1 MLVYPPQKMVII
13 SKPEQEA
20 ILNKCT
26 HNIKHQL
33 KLMKSNLD
41 EYKLLPALKNC
52 SNFLNELRVS
62 QLTPKQ
68 YYEIYV
74 MVFDSLEVLSGYLV
88 SGDSQRNNNNKK
100 KKRISSG
107 DGESTNDNGSGKDDN
122 DETVSSARTNAFLAD
137 LYEIVQYAGNIVPR
151 LYMMIVVGTAYMTLP
166 GAPIKDLMKDMIEMC
181 HGVQHPIRGLFLRY
195 YLSQRT
201 KNSLPFD
208 TRIDFNETVEF
219 LITNFIEMNK
229 LWVRLQHQGHSSE
242 REIRYN
248 ERKELKILVGS
259 NLVRLSQ
266 IIDDYDSK
274 ANAKAKG
281 KEKIGPDGDGN
292 EKKFS
297 AIEFYQDKVFS
308 TITEQIIQCRDHLA
322 QTYLIDVL
330 IQIFPNEFH
339 FATLEKLLNQVFVN
353 LHPLLN
359 KSELVNT
366 LIDKFITYDRFT
378 SDSASEEEERG
389 SGSEAKKLLI
399 DVNSLFGTFWQFYL
413 NLNES
418 EPDLSLQEHAKLLES
433 FIKLS
438 LTFDPSSFKNLDVI
452 YEYVAE
458 NLIGE
463 NGDEN
468 RDEDEQEQG
477 KVLVQLLGE
486 SINHFTSIKTILTL
500 NNYFNFFN
508 KLDANLQKQIAL
520 VIIDRILN
528 ILEQQKNGE
537 AGDEGGEFY
546 SSVDEIDGIFKYMLI
561 LIKQTPSTNLDTAQD
576 LGITKTIR
584 IKNGSQV
591 VTLEFLEIQEKLNKL
606 IHLIDNLQD
615 PKLVIGNLFYLRK
628 KYLSKNFQS
637 LIFTYPTLIDRILFK
652 LKLVGYVNLQKK
664 RQQQK
669 GKKKDTT
676 VSDDEEEVNRFLV
689 SNFKNLSVVIE
700 EMYQI
705 HGEYSPE
712 LILRK
717 YLDIAM
723 VSDQLKLNS
732 ITLEIFNQCFI
743 IYEEHLI
750 VLSQPYK
757 FNDLRMGKGAG
768 LSGGGGFS
776 VALQS
781 ILSIANTLLRI
792 RNLSRGDYE
801 ELIIK
806 LTLYGSKLLKKQDG
820 CRAIYSC
827 AHLFWWNENLLPAD
841 EESPTVKEEEERE
854 EKEEKEDKEKEGK
867 KDDAKKEDEETGD
880 DSNKEFTPQLYR
892 ESKRVLE
899 CIQKSL
905 RLADSIIDPYISL
918 QLFIEILN
926 QAMNFHTYGN
936 ELIDNKFISGLINLV
951 RTNMD
956 NLRENASEGGDRI
969 TKESNG
975 NGDGNGD
982 GDGEDEDVE
991 TRMFRHSQLFFNQ
1004 TLQQINLYG

>member
-1 MLVYPPQKMVII
+1 MVI
-13 SKPEQEA
+13 SKSEQES
-20 ILNKCT
+20 ILNRCIN
-26 HNIKHQL
+26 NIKHQL

-68 YYEIYV
+68 YYEIYI
-74 MVFDSLEVLSGYLV
+74 MAFDSLEILSGYLV
-88 SGDSQRNNNNKK
+88 SSNPKGKK
-100 KKRISSG
+100 NS
-107 DGESTNDNGSGKDDN
+107 DEENGEETNENTDD
-122 DETVSSARTNAFLAD
+122 DKVSSAKTNAFLAD

-151 LYMMIVVGTAYMTLP
+151 LYMMIVVGTSYMTLP
-166 GAPIKDLMKDMIEMC
+166 GAPAKDLMKDMIEMC

-201 KNSLPFD
+201 KNSLPFK
-208 TRIDFNETVEF
+208 TKVDFNETVDF

-248 ERKELKILVGS
+248 ERKELKILVGT

-266 IIDDYDSK
+266 IIDDYD
-274 ANAKAKG
+274 AKAAG
-281 KEKIGPDGDGN
+281 DDDGY
-292 EKKFS
+292 S
-297 AIEFYQDKVFS
+297 AITFYQDKVFP

-322 QTYLIDVL
+322 QTYLVDVL
-330 IQIFPNEFH
+330 IQIFPDEFH

-366 LIDKFITYDRFT
+366 LIEKFITYNKFT
-378 SDSASEEEERG
+378 NDSITTTDADTENAKGES
-389 SGSEAKKLLI
+389 SGKANKPTV
-399 DVNSLFGTFWQFYL
+399 DVASLFNTFWQFYL

-438 LTFDPSSFKNLDVI
+438 LTFDPSSFENLDVI
-452 YEYVAE
+452 YKYVSE
-458 NLIGE
+458 NLINNENE
-463 NGDEN
+463 NGEK
-468 RDEDEQEQG
+468 QQQQQQQ
-477 KVLVQLLGE
+477 VLVQLLGE
-486 SINHFTSIKTILTL
+486 SISHFTSIKTILTL
-500 NNYFNFFN
+500 NNYFTFFN
-508 KLDANLQKQIAL
+508 KLNPNLQKHIAL
-520 VIIDRILN
+520 VIIDQILS
-528 ILEQQKNGE
+528 ILKEENKEKEYYTTVN
-537 AGDEGGEFY
+537 
-546 SSVDEIDGIFKYMLI
+546 EIDGIFKYILV
-561 LIKQTPSTNLDTAQD
+561 LIKQTPANFDTAQD
-576 LGITKTIR
+576 LGITKTVKIN
-584 IKNGSQV
+584 NGEKL
-591 VTLEFLEIQEKLNKL
+591 VTLDFLEIQEKINKL
-606 IHLIDNLQD
+606 VQLIDNPQD
-615 PKLVIGNLFYLRK
+615 PKLVIANLFHLRK
-628 KYLSKNFQS
+628 KYLNKNFES

-652 LKLVGYVNLQKK
+652 LKLVGYVHLQRQRQTKSQKK
-664 RQQQK
+664 NV
-669 GKKKDTT
+669 TT
-676 VSDDEEEVNRFLV
+676 GENGDEVNRFLV
-689 SNFKNLSVVIE
+689 SSFKSLSVIID

-705 HGEYSPE
+705 HGEYSSE

-717 YLDIAM
+717 YLDVAV

-732 ITLEIFNQCFI
+732 ITVEIFNQCFI
-743 IYEEHLI
+743 LYEEHLI

-757 FNDLRMGKGAG
+757 FNELKL
-768 LSGGGGFS
+768 LSGSGGFS

-781 ILSIANTLLRI
+781 ILSIANTLI
-792 RNLSRGDYE
+792 RTRYLPRNDYE

-827 AHLFWWNENLLPAD
+827 AHLFWWNENLLPRN
-841 EESPTVKEEEERE
+841 EESPTLKEEETTEKK
-854 EKEEKEDKEKEGK
+854 EKEEGKEGK
-867 KDDAKKEDEETGD
+867 KEKSNE
-880 DSNKEFTPQLYR
+880 DSNKSNEGEDDSISIPELYR
-892 ESKRVLE
+892 EPKRVLE

-926 QAMNFHTYGN
+926 QALIFHTYGN

-956 NLRENASEGGDRI
+956 NLRDQNEGENTEG
-969 TKESNG
+969 EG
-975 NGDGNGD
+975 NGDN
-982 GDGEDEDVE
+982 EEDVE
-991 TRMFRHSQLFFNQ
+991 TKMFKQSQLFFNQ

>member
-1 MLVYPPQKMVII
+1 
-13 SKPEQEA
+13 
-20 ILNKCT
+20 
-26 HNIKHQL
+26 
-33 KLMKSNLD
+33 MKSNLD

-107 DGESTNDNGSGKDDN
+107 NGESTNDNGSGKDDN

-166 GAPIKDLMKDMIEMC
+166 GAPTKDLMKDMIEMC

-208 TRIDFNETVEF
+208 TRSDFNETVEF

-281 KEKIGPDGDGN
+281 KEKIGPDGDSN
-292 EKKFS
+292 EKEFS

-378 SDSASEEEERG
+378 SDSASEEDERG
-389 SGSEAKKLLI
+389 NGSEAKKSHI

-528 ILEQQKNGE
+528 ISEQQKNGE

-546 SSVDEIDGIFKYMLI
+546 SSVDEIDGIFKYMLV

-615 PKLVIGNLFYLRK
+615 PKSVIGNLFYLRK

-757 FNDLRMGKGAG
+757 FIDSRMGKGAG

-867 KDDAKKEDEETGD
+867 KEDEETGD

-956 NLRENASEGGDRI
+956 NLRENASAGGDRI

-975 NGDGNGD
+975 NGDGN